1 MSFTI
6 PLKNQVL
13 AANIG
18 AVPREAEGNQKS
30 LTPFDNSE
38 SKQSILSTEGNK
50 MAFNLNLPS
59 TTMRERTAS
68 RQAMIDA
75 ARTDGRH
82 QTTQEFAQ
90 TTDRDATRAARDQQR
105 IAGIQRQSTLY
116 ENVLHGQ
123 QSNMSALNISGAG
136 NSGFQKYTVL
146 TDVREIDSRQNSAET
161 KVVPLINKYQKKKRD
176 MSLVQSIESMTVMR
190 PTLARSGQNLS
201 KLSHAGPEYAKAIK
215 PLKSSFHSM
224 SHSVIQHVL
233 ERKYPA
239 IQEAKQEA
247 RQSALNNDPSLNLL
261 SLEMQESHHLQHQMS
276 SQDHP
281 TVVTVQVSQRTNEAG
296 QQSNDEIAPIIQ
308 SHDEPLNTDE

>member
-1 MSFTI
+1 ME
-6 PLKNQVL
+6 N
-13 AANIG
+13 AN
-18 AVPREAEGNQKS
+18 S
-30 LTPFDNSE
+30 
-38 SKQSILSTEGNK
+38 
-50 MAFNLNLPS
+50 
-59 TTMRERTAS
+59 
-68 RQAMIDA
+68 
-75 ARTDGRH
+75 
-82 QTTQEFAQ
+82 
-90 TTDRDATRAARDQQR
+90 
-105 IAGIQRQSTLY
+105 
-116 ENVLHGQ
+116 
-123 QSNMSALNISGAG
+123 
-136 NSGFQKYTVL
+136 
-146 TDVREIDSRQNSAET
+146 SRQNSAET
-161 KVVPLINKYQKKKRD
+161 KVVPLTNKYQKKKRD

-247 RQSALNNDPSLNLL
+247 RKSALNNDPSLNLL

-308 SHDEPLNTDE
+308 SHDELLNTDE